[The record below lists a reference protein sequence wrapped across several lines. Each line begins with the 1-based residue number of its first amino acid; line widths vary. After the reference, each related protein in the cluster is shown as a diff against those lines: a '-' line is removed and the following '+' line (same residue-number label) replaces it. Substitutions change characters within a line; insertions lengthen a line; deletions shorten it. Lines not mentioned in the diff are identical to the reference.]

1 MQQPLF
7 DWFASLH
14 HRPGGDILA
23 VQTLRNAIMA
33 ASVLASAALVGLMGV
48 LATAHLHPRWS
59 SASAA
64 TLLVVS
70 AMFSLRALWTLSAA
84 GFDLRLTSPTGTD
97 IETGT
102 GTSSAAKAHNPLDA
116 GSLVADIALALR
128 CIRWSGMLLVLAL
141 TAAGAGVW
149 VAA

>member
-14 HRPGGDILA
+14 RRPGGDILA

-97 IETGT
+97 SGT
-102 GTSSAAKAHNPLDA
+102 DTSSVANADNPVDA
-116 GSLVADIALALR
+116 GSLVGDIALALR

-149 VAA
+149 VAV